1 MGVKRPS
8 LSFQLQLNSCVQA
21 QDPQASDAALRLHC
35 PAQQQ
40 HCRVTT
46 EILQQVEIW
55 FMH

>member
-21 QDPQASDAALRLHC
+21 QDPQASDAALRL
-35 PAQQQ
+35 QL

-46 EILQQVEIW
+46 EILQQVQIW